1 MENTCA
7 DMKFPN
13 ASEIL
18 FLDDIFRG
26 VINVPS
32 IKKTREDAWHD
43 YKASL
48 DAIYKR
54 ECFIRFQTAT
64 SG

>member
-7 DMKFPN
+7 DMKFLN

-18 FLDDIFRG
+18 FLDDTFTG
-26 VINVPS
+26 VTNVLS
-32 IKKTREDAWHD
+32 IKKTRKVAWQD

-48 DAIYKR
+48 DVIYKR
-54 ECFIRFQTAT
+54 ECFIQFQTT
-64 SG
+64 RSG